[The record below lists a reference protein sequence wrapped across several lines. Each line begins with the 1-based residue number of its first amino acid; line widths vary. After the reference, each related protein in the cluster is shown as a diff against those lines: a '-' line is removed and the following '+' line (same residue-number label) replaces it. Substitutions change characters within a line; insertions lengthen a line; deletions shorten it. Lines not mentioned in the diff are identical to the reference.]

1 MLPWVGWWV
10 QLVVNG
16 GLGSAFDELSLN
28 LAACEKGGAEV
39 AGVLVNKIKPSK
51 MEVVKHYFGK
61 ALHDRCECVRACVRA
76 CVRPLLLS

>member
-39 AGVLVNKIKPSK
+39 AGVLVNKIKLLTAGRSDI
-51 MEVVKHYFGK
+51 EFSVT
-61 ALHDRCECVRACVRA
+61 
-76 CVRPLLLS
+76 RPPPARSEAGDFFRSEIRFL